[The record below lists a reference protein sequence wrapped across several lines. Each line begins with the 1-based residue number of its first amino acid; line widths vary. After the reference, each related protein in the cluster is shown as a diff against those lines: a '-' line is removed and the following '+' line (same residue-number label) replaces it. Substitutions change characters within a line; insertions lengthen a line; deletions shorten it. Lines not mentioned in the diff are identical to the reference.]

1 MIYYMYILLN
11 YYHNKPIT
19 TQLQI
24 FVFLVM
30 RTFRIYSLKNF
41 HVYNTVLLTVATLLY
56 TPP

>member
-1 MIYYMYILLN
+1 MYILLN